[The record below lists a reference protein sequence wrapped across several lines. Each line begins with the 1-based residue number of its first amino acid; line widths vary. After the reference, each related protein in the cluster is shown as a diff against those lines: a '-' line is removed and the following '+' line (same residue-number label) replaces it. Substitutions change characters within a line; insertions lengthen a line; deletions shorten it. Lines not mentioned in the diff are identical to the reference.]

1 MILYILYTLFVLA
14 VTYICSGYRLFENQL
29 FTISFF
35 FITSS
40 ILTVVTLKKMKRM
53 QANVM
58 KMSKSLSV
66 YKSIIKTSNNYWII
80 FTKSG
85 ETVAFSENMQNILPL
100 NDNMTKDSFI
110 EFFIN
115 LTNENNS
122 IIIRDITNGITALI
136 EYGKFFE
143 EYIEISD
150 KSFHIYGQQISSF
163 GHILNTIIMEDISV
177 LQNKINDIKKE
188 NSNLHSEL
196 KLINDVF
203 DSFNFPIWIR
213 NDDAKLIKCNST
225 YASIINQNK
234 NYVIQNN
241 IPLIKGS
248 MFGEGDSLAKNVLK
262 TKSNQSID
270 QNIVVDGKKCKY
282 LFSEY
287 YILNGCTCGYA
298 YDKTQEENAIKDL
311 DRHINALSDILE
323 SLSSAIA
330 IFDTNTK
337 LAFFNS
343 SYQKF
348 TSLDEMFLSTRPKL
362 SEVLEEMR
370 RKHKLPDTIDFTK
383 YKKEKVSLF
392 TAHFTSNEDYE
403 YFPNGRTYRVI
414 EYPYPLGG
422 VIFMYEDVTDNLT
435 LERKHNTLIE
445 VQKETLDNLY
455 EGVVVYGS
463 DNKIRFFNPA
473 FLKIWDLNQNE
484 CSIGT
489 HISNIAESMKKYLNY
504 TDDWNFYKDNL
515 ISTLTDRIPKSGK
528 IFRTNNSVINFSYIP
543 LSDGAHVHSYI
554 DVTDSWKIEKAL
566 YEKNFALEEANQIK
580 SKFIKSISDE
590 LKNPIKKIIHLFDTQ
605 NVEDKESKII
615 KYSKD
620 VLELID
626 DLYDFAS
633 LESSNTQIENNVFKL
648 SNLIE
653 SCSKIL
659 KKHKSNKVINF
670 CNNCSPDV
678 SINGD
683 INKLKQMIIYI
694 VDNILND
701 KPEHTILV
709 SENDGYITF
718 TISDIDTREDN
729 FDRSILIVKNI
740 LEIHAGKI
748 ISNENSKNFEF
759 KLPIYQQPVNISFSK
774 EKIA

>member
-1 MILYILYTLFVLA
+1 MIFISILA
-14 VTYICSGYRLFENQL
+14 YICSDYGIFENQI
-29 FTISFF
+29 FTVSFCF
-35 FITSS
+35 ATSL
-40 ILTVVTLKKMKRM
+40 ICVLGTVKKIKKL
-53 QANVM
+53 QSNIM

-66 YKSIIKTSNNYWII
+66 YKSIIKSSNNYWII

-85 ETVAFSENMQNILPL
+85 ETVAFSENMQTLLSP
-100 NDNMTKDSFI
+100 NDDITKDYFV

-115 LTNENNS
+115 LTDDSNS
-122 IIIRDITNGITALI
+122 INIRDITNGITSLI

-143 EYIEISD
+143 GNLKISE
-150 KSFHIYGQQISSF
+150 KFFNISGQQISSF
-163 GHILNTIIMEDISV
+163 GHILNTVIMTDVSILKNQINEYKK
-177 LQNKINDIKKE
+177 QNIK
-188 NSNLHSEL
+188 LVDEL
-196 KLINDVF
+196 KLINNVLDNF
-203 DSFNFPIWIR
+203 RFPIWIR
-213 NDDAKLIKCNST
+213 NNEAKLIKCNNT

-234 NYVIQNN
+234 DYIIENN

-248 MFGEGDSLAKNVLK
+248 MFGEGDSLTKNVLK
-262 TKSNQSID
+262 TKTNQSID
-270 QNIVVDGKKCKY
+270 QNIIINGKRCKY

-287 YILNGCTCGYA
+287 YMQNGFTCGYA
-298 YDKTQEENAIKDL
+298 YDRTQEENAIKDL

-337 LAFFNS
+337 LTFFNS

-362 SEVLEEMR
+362 SEVFEEMR
-370 RKHKLPDTIDFTK
+370 RKHKLPDTIDFSK
-383 YKKEKVSLF
+383 YKQEKISLF
-392 TAHFTSNEDYE
+392 TSHFTSNEDYE
-403 YFPNGRTYRVI
+403 YFPNGKTYRVI

-463 DNKIRFFNPA
+463 DNKVRFFNPS
-473 FLKIWDLNQNE
+473 FLKIWDMEQQE
-484 CSIGT
+484 CSIGI
-489 HISNIAESMKKYLNY
+489 HISNIVESMKKYLNY

-515 ISTLTDRIPKSGK
+515 ISNLTDRIPKSGK

-590 LKNPIKKIIHLFDTQ
+590 LKNPIQKIINIFDDT
-605 NVEDKESKII
+605 NVINKETKIRE
-615 KYSKD
+615 YSNNI
-620 VLELID
+620 LELID
-626 DLYDFAS
+626 DLYDFVS
-633 LESSNTQIENNVFKL
+633 IETSTNNIENKVFKL
-648 SNLIE
+648 SQLIE
-653 SCSKIL
+653 NCSKIL
-659 KKHKSNKVINF
+659 KKHKLNKVINF
-670 CNNCSPDV
+670 HNNCDPETL
-678 SINGD
+678 INGD
-683 INKLKQMIIYI
+683 IKRLKQMIIYI
-694 VDNILND
+694 VNNLLNNSQKYEHDITIDRENNYVIFKILN
-701 KPEHTILV
+701 
-709 SENDGYITF
+709 
-718 TISDIDTREDN
+718 SDIILDN
-729 FDRSILIVKNI
+729 NQYINNNLLTVKNI
-740 LEIHAGKI
+740 LEVHAGNI
-748 ISNENSKNFEF
+748 IHNEGEEYFEF
-759 KLPIYQQPVNISFSK
+759 TLPVYDPILNTSCSK